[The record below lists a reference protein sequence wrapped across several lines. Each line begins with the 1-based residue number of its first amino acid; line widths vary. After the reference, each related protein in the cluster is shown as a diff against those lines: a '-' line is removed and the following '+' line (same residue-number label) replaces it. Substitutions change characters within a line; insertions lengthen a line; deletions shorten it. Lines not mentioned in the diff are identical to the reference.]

1 MAITSLPTSLTDID
15 GLICAI
21 CSVKLSLDKATAG
34 LLDGGGHQVFACVS
48 HFSEVEK
55 LITGWAD
62 FMAVERYRYLH
73 RGQEPATLIY
83 GADRRARFDY

>member
-15 GLICAI
+15 SLVCAI

-34 LLDGGGHQVFACVS
+34 LLDGNGHQTFACVS

-62 FMAVERYRYLH
+62 FMATERYKYLH
-73 RGQEPATLIY
+73 RGQQPETVIY